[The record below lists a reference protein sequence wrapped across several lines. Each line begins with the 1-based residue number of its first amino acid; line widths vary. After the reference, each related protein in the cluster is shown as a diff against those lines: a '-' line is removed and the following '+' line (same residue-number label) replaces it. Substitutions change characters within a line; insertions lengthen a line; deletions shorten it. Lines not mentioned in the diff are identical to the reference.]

1 MERFIIF
8 LIKKNSNFI
17 NNSDI
22 PRIVARGTFLS
33 TKILLTFKPK
43 KKKCMKRFQFPIFLI
58 ILIFPIIGNVILKK
72 FPQTIQTSSPQPKNS
87 NHNKRLTKKTFERIP
102 TSASSFSK
110 WRLLSVPDTLDRGL
124 LKAGNWIP
132 IFLTVAVC
140 GTFACGAIGV
150 FIVYRFMVEDVLD
163 GNPVLTIALIL
174 ANVFTLQT
182 VLPFCVNDD
191 YLGAE
196 RLNSRKILATTLA
209 FGLDFSLML
218 TRAFFLVFSKGG
230 VFTAHING
238 HLQGLMVFFMFF
250 VQVAI
255 SVMFFALS
263 THDSAVVMRSLIFI
277 ALLGKK

>member
-1 MERFIIF
+1 MQ
-8 LIKKNSNFI
+8 
-17 NNSDI
+17 
-22 PRIVARGTFLS
+22 
-33 TKILLTFKPK
+33 LT
-43 KKKCMKRFQFPIFLI
+43 
-58 ILIFPIIGNVILKK
+58 
-72 FPQTIQTSSPQPKNS
+72 
-87 NHNKRLTKKTFERIP
+87 
-102 TSASSFSK
+102 SSFSK
-110 WRLLSVPDTLDRGL
+110 WLPPSVPDSLDRGL

-132 IFLTVAVC
+132 IFLTVVVC
-140 GTFACGAIGV
+140 GTFACGAIAV
-150 FIVYRFMVEDVLD
+150 FIIYRFMVEDVLD
-163 GNPVLTIALIL
+163 GNPVLTIVLIL

-182 VLPFCVNDD
+182 VLPFCINDD
-191 YLGAE
+191 YLGGE

-263 THDSAVVMRSLIFI
+263 NHDSAVIMRSLIFI
-277 ALLGKK
+277 ALLGEKILLFCISPPEIK